1 MTPDSGRTACTILPV
16 QIDACLTGPKLPLM
30 PSFCFLRRP
39 FAPATAAC
47 VTTILLGCTRS
58 EPRATPDSASA
69 LSIGGA
75 DSASARRNAS
85 GWNPAAGPALLVQGA
100 TRDDAIVLWPTADD
114 STTVVQLDS
123 ASAHGVPVILL
134 GRGGARVNAQLGS
147 PAGEG
152 TDDCDRWP
160 LRVPAG
166 TAGTWS
172 VGFIGRQVSSMPLD
186 SVDVLS
192 PRDSMMLVAEASR
205 LASSVT
211 APTSASFQGLRFTA
225 HDIRRFHPVPGVD
238 ALVAHLVRRVNQEAN
253 PQEEQTLLIAERD
266 SGATSGPYRLVYA
279 ERAFGREEA
288 VATPEVLAGLHLGSP
303 SATLLVARDSD
314 DGVTYSFLE
323 RIGPRQWRKGWVSAL
338 TRCG

>member
-1 MTPDSGRTACTILPV
+1 
-16 QIDACLTGPKLPLM
+16 M
-30 PSFCFLRRP
+30 PSFRFLPRAYP
-39 FAPATAAC
+39 CTLAVC
-47 VTTILLGCTRS
+47 VTLMLADCTRS
-58 EPRATPDSASA
+58 EPHGAPDSSA
-69 LSIGGA
+69 VLSRAGA
-75 DSASARRNAS
+75 DSALARRNAS

-114 STTVVQLDS
+114 STAVVELDS
-123 ASAHGVPVILL
+123 ASAHGVRVVLL
-134 GRGGARVNAQLGS
+134 GRGGARVDAQLGT

-152 TDDCDRWP
+152 TDDCERWP
-160 LRVPAG
+160 LRMPTG
-166 TAGTWS
+166 TSGTWS
-172 VGFIGRQVSSMPLD
+172 VGFVGREVSSIPLD

-225 HDIRRFHPVPGVD
+225 HDIRRFHPVAGVD
-238 ALVAHLVRRVNQEAN
+238 AIVAHLVRRVNQEAN

-266 SGATSGPYRLVYA
+266 SGVTSGPYRLVYA

-288 VATPEVLAGLHLGSP
+288 VATPEVLAGIHLGSP
-303 SATLLVARDSD
+303 NATLLVARDSD

-323 RIGPRQWRKGWVSAL
+323 RIGPRRWRNGWVSAV